1 MISSKTTLF
10 ILLVIASL
18 ASVALA
24 LSIGSVS
31 NADAAIIYQLR
42 LPRVLAAFAVGG
54 LLAMSGSLLQVLTRN
69 PLAEPSVLGVSGG
82 AAVGALA
89 VLMMGG
95 AGTIWVAGG
104 AWIGAIIVMLLLWL
118 LVGGYSAHPSRML
131 MAGVMIATACGAI
144 STLMI
149 TFASN
154 VAMPG
159 MIHWL
164 MGDLDSVIS
173 LEAVGAI
180 LGVWLSVLIL
190 VWRLSPK
197 IHLLQ
202 LGTDKAFTLGIDV
215 SYVQWMMVLLS
226 ALSAAAAVSIAGS
239 IGFVGLLVPHLLR
252 ALIVKKHGP
261 DQKFLLPA
269 SALLGGTFLVLA
281 DMFARTIITPSQLPV
296 GIITALIG
304 VPSFL
309 WILSRFRHW
318 NA

>member
-1 MISSKTTLF
+1 
-10 ILLVIASL
+10 
-18 ASVALA
+18 
-24 LSIGSVS
+24 
-31 NADAAIIYQLR
+31 
-42 LPRVLAAFAVGG
+42 
-54 LLAMSGSLLQVLTRN
+54 
-69 PLAEPSVLGVSGG
+69 LGVSGG
-82 AAVGALA
+82 ASVGALA

-104 AWIGAIIVMLLLWL
+104 AWIGAIVVMLLLWL

-131 MAGVMIATACGAI
+131 LAGVMIATACGAI

-154 VAMPG
+154 VEMPG

-202 LGTDKAFTLGIDV
+202 LGTDKASTLGVDV

-252 ALIVKKHGP
+252 AVIVKKHGP
-261 DQKFLLPA
+261 DQKILLPA

-281 DMFARTIITPSQLPV
+281 DMFARTIIAPSQLPV

-318 NA
+318 NT

>member
-54 LLAMSGSLLQVLTRN
+54 LLAMSGALLQVLTRN

-131 MAGVMIATACGAI
+131 LAGVMIATACGAI

-164 MGDLDSVIS
+164 MGDLDSLIS

>member
-1 MISSKTTLF
+1 MTSSKATLF
-10 ILLVIASL
+10 VLLVIASL

-31 NADAAIIYQLR
+31 TADAAIIYQLR

-54 LLAMSGSLLQVLTRN
+54 LLAMSGSLLQILTRN

-82 AAVGALA
+82 ASVGALA
-89 VLMMGG
+89 ILLMGG

-104 AWIGAIIVMLLLWL
+104 AWVGAIVVMLLLWL

-131 MAGVMIATACGAI
+131 LAGVMIATACGAI

-180 LGVWLSVLIL
+180 LGVWISVLIV
-190 VWRLSPK
+190 VWKLSPK

-202 LGTDKAFTLGIDV
+202 LGTDKALTLGVDV

-281 DMFARTIITPSQLPV
+281 DMFARTIIAPSQLPV

-318 NA
+318 NT

>member
-1 MISSKTTLF
+1 LF
-10 ILLVIASL
+10 
-18 ASVALA
+18 
-24 LSIGSVS
+24 IGSVS

-54 LLAMSGSLLQVLTRN
+54 LLAMSGALLQVLTRN

-82 AAVGALA
+82 ASVGALA

-104 AWIGAIIVMLLLWL
+104 AWIGAIVVMLLLWL

-131 MAGVMIATACGAI
+131 LAGVMIATACGAI

-154 VAMPG
+154 VEMPG

-202 LGTDKAFTLGIDV
+202 LGTDKALTLGVDV

-252 ALIVKKHGP
+252 AVIVKKHGP

-281 DMFARTIITPSQLPV
+281 DMFARTIIAPSQLPV

-318 NA
+318 NT

>member
-1 MISSKTTLF
+1 MTSSKTTLLV
-10 ILLVIASL
+10 LLVIASL
-18 ASVALA
+18 AAVALA

-54 LLAMSGSLLQVLTRN
+54 LLAMSGALLQVLTRN

-82 AAVGALA
+82 ASVGALA

-104 AWIGAIIVMLLLWL
+104 AWIGAIVVMLLLWL

-131 MAGVMIATACGAI
+131 LAGVMIATACGAI

-154 VAMPG
+154 VEMPG

-202 LGTDKAFTLGIDV
+202 LGTDKASTLGVDV

-252 ALIVKKHGP
+252 AVIVKKHGP
-261 DQKFLLPA
+261 DQKILLPA

-281 DMFARTIITPSQLPV
+281 DMFARTIIAPSQLPV

-318 NA
+318 NT

>member
-1 MISSKTTLF
+1 MTSSKTTLLV
-10 ILLVIASL
+10 LLVIASL
-18 ASVALA
+18 AAVALA

-31 NADAAIIYQLR
+31 DADAAIIYQLR

-54 LLAMSGSLLQVLTRN
+54 LLAMSGALLQVLTRN

-82 AAVGALA
+82 ASVGALA

-104 AWIGAIIVMLLLWL
+104 AWIGAIVVMLLLWL

-131 MAGVMIATACGAI
+131 LAGVMIATACGAI

-154 VAMPG
+154 VEMPG

-202 LGTDKAFTLGIDV
+202 LGTDKASTLGVDV

-252 ALIVKKHGP
+252 AVIVKKHGP
-261 DQKFLLPA
+261 DQKILLPA

-281 DMFARTIITPSQLPV
+281 DMFARTIIAPSQLPV

-318 NA
+318 NT

>member
-1 MISSKTTLF
+1 MTSSKTTLLV
-10 ILLVIASL
+10 LLVIAPL
-18 ASVALA
+18 AAVALA

-54 LLAMSGSLLQVLTRN
+54 LLAMSGALLQVLTRN

-82 AAVGALA
+82 ASVGALA

-104 AWIGAIIVMLLLWL
+104 AWIGAIVVMLLLWL

-131 MAGVMIATACGAI
+131 LAGVMIATACGAI

-180 LGVWLSVLIL
+180 SGVWLSVLIL

-202 LGTDKAFTLGIDV
+202 LGTDKALTLGVDV

-252 ALIVKKHGP
+252 AVIVKKHGP

-281 DMFARTIITPSQLPV
+281 DMFARTIIAPSQLPV

-318 NA
+318 NT